1 MLKFV
6 DLNLQLT
13 QGFMKGEAAK
23 AQQLIF
29 TCRQN
34 NQWFSIWRAILKVI
48 FLCEKKTVLAVSVLP
63 VATLQLFG
71 QPNNK

>member
-13 QGFMKGEAAK
+13 QGFMKGEGAK
-23 AQQLIF
+23 VQQLIF

-34 NQWFSIWRAILKVI
+34 NQ
-48 FLCEKKTVLAVSVLP
+48 
-63 VATLQLFG
+63 
-71 QPNNK
+71 

>member
-34 NQWFSIWRAILKVI
+34 NQ
-48 FLCEKKTVLAVSVLP
+48 
-63 VATLQLFG
+63 
-71 QPNNK
+71 